1 MTTFF
6 SLIRRGNKSALAAAI
21 VNTIIAAIKFVAY
34 ILTGNV
40 AMFAEMM
47 HTIGDAANQFF
58 VYIGSALSKK
68 APTKRFPNG
77 FGRLVNLVLL
87 AAIIVVALL
96 AYETI
101 REGILHITHGPG
113 EKTSGLWIIL
123 TALGIGVV
131 LEVGVFYKAMKEI
144 AHETGLKSSGLTL
157 VGQSFAHLG
166 QAKPATRLV
175 FMEDLVATLGGVIAI
190 IAVLISH

>member
-68 APTKRFPNG
+68 APT
-77 FGRLVNLVLL
+77 
-87 AAIIVVALL
+87 
-96 AYETI
+96 
-101 REGILHITHGPG
+101 
-113 EKTSGLWIIL
+113 
-123 TALGIGVV
+123 
-131 LEVGVFYKAMKEI
+131 
-144 AHETGLKSSGLTL
+144 
-157 VGQSFAHLG
+157 
-166 QAKPATRLV
+166 
-175 FMEDLVATLGGVIAI
+175 
-190 IAVLISH
+190 

>member
-1 MTTFF
+1 MSNFF
-6 SLIRRGNKSALAAAI
+6 TLLRRGNKSALAAAI
-21 VNTIIAAIKFVAY
+21 VNTIIAIIKFVAY
-34 ILTGNV
+34 ILTGNI

-87 AAIIVVALL
+87 AAILVVAIL

-101 REGILHITHGPG
+101 REGILHILHAPG
-113 EKTSGLWIIL
+113 DKTSGLWIIL

-131 LEVGVFYKAMKEI
+131 LEVGVF
-144 AHETGLKSSGLTL
+144 
-157 VGQSFAHLG
+157 
-166 QAKPATRLV
+166 
-175 FMEDLVATLGGVIAI
+175 
-190 IAVLISH
+190 